1 MQIAGAACRVEL
13 NAGKAVAGKGTLVGL
28 TEFIAEY
35 ATLFIGKIGYI
46 GVFVLM
52 TMESMVFPV
61 PSEAVMPFAGFLI
74 AEGRL
79 GFSGVIVFS
88 TLGSI
93 AGSLISYGMGAWGGR
108 PFIDKF
114 GKFLLLDR
122 RDLAFTERFFNKYGS
137 ATIFVS
143 RFIPVVRHLI
153 SIPAGTGKMRLLPF
167 TIYTVIGAG
176 LWNSFLTVAGYYLR
190 QKWSE
195 LMKYSHL
202 IDIVVVVLLVGLLGF
217 FIWKHLKRGQVDS

>member
-1 MQIAGAACRVEL
+1 
-13 NAGKAVAGKGTLVGL
+13 VGL
-28 TEFIAEY
+28 TEVIAQFATTFID
-35 ATLFIGKIGYI
+35 KIGYI

-52 TMESMVFPV
+52 AMESMVFPV

-74 AEGRL
+74 AGGRL
-79 GFSGVIVFS
+79 SFSGAIVSS

-93 AGSLISYGMGAWGGR
+93 AGSLISYGMGARGGR
-108 PFIDKF
+108 PFIDRY

-122 RDLAFTERFFNKYGS
+122 RDLAFTERFFNNYGS

-176 LWNSFLTVAGYYLR
+176 LWNSFLIVAGYYLR

-195 LMKYSHL
+195 LMKYSHI
-202 IDIVVVVLLVGLLGF
+202 IDIVVVILLIGLFGF
-217 FIWKHLKRGQVDS
+217 FICRHLNRDPVDS

>member
-1 MQIAGAACRVEL
+1 M
-13 NAGKAVAGKGTLVGL
+13 LVGL
-28 TEFIAEY
+28 TEFIAEF
-35 ATLFIGKIGYI
+35 ATTFIDKIGYI

-74 AEGRL
+74 AGGRL
-79 GFSGVIVFS
+79 SFSGAIVS
-88 TLGSI
+88 SMLGSI
-93 AGSLISYGMGAWGGR
+93 VGSLISYGMGVWGGR

-137 ATIFVS
+137 PTIFVS

-167 TIYTVIGAG
+167 VIYTVVGAG

-190 QKWSE
+190 QKWSA
-195 LMKYSHL
+195 LMKYSHI
-202 IDIVVVVLLVGLLGF
+202 IDIVVVMLLIGLFGF
-217 FIWKHLKRGQVDS
+217 FIYKHLKRVQIDF